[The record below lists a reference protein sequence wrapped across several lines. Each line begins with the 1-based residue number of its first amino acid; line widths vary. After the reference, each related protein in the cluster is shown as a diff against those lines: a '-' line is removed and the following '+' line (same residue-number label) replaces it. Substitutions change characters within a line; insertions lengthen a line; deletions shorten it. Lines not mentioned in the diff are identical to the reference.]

1 MKKLTTII
9 LMIALLCGMIPS
21 FSSANTDGIFEYRLL
36 ADGTVE
42 ITKADSKCTDA
53 VIPGELDGHPVSSI
67 AATAFRDCDKLKSV
81 TIPDSLVSIDELAFA
96 FCPKLQSFQVSEN
109 HPVFAYSLGL
119 LINKEDMTLIRY
131 TGKGGACEVFWGI
144 RHIAKAAF
152 QYSSVTSV
160 ILPRSVVSIGDHA
173 FSQCS
178 NLSSINIPGSVTSI
192 GSQCF
197 YLCKGLKSIF
207 LPASLTDIGMGIF
220 GWCSNLKSIEID
232 PANPVYEMENGM
244 MIDKQ
249 NQKLYYMLSAEKGKC
264 EVPDGIREIASRAFE
279 GNNDLK
285 EIVLPD
291 SVTILQPEAIEYC
304 KNLTSV
310 NLPRGIEFITA
321 YVFSNCPKLAS
332 VVIPDSVSTIS
343 IGAFENCKGLK
354 EVVIPASVSLIS
366 ENTFADSKNLVCTVA
381 DSSYAQQFC
390 EQHGIKYVVK

>member
-1 MKKLTTII
+1 
-9 LMIALLCGMIPS
+9 
-21 FSSANTDGIFEYRLL
+21 
-36 ADGTVE
+36 
-42 ITKADSKCTDA
+42 
-53 VIPGELDGHPVSSI
+53 
-67 AATAFRDCDKLKSV
+67 
-81 TIPDSLVSIDELAFA
+81 
-96 FCPKLQSFQVSEN
+96 
-109 HPVFAYSLGL
+109 
-119 LINKEDMTLIRY
+119 
-131 TGKGGACEVFWGI
+131 
-144 RHIAKAAF
+144 
-152 QYSSVTSV
+152 
-160 ILPRSVVSIGDHA
+160 
-173 FSQCS
+173 
-178 NLSSINIPGSVTSI
+178 
-192 GSQCF
+192 
-197 YLCKGLKSIF
+197 
-207 LPASLTDIGMGIF
+207 MGIF

-381 DSSYAQQFC
+381 DDSYAQQFC